1 VYLWDF
7 LSLLERRR
15 KNIKRRWR
23 KRRRGQRGRSINTKR
38 EARPSYLEMRNQN
51 IYSGFKKLKWFTS
64 SFSKSGKIG

>member
-1 VYLWDF
+1 MK
-7 LSLLERRR
+7 EEG
-15 KNIKRRWR
+15 KTKRRWR